1 MLVFLMYNISE
12 EHLEVPRRCIDLN
25 LSWCFFAKVGI
36 KYQSISLSFALFA
49 TNFILI
55 AGISNTISFICRLVD
70 NGSHLNCRNS
80 M

>member
-36 KYQSISLSFALFA
+36 KYQSIYPYTIQYNIKLRNNLFKICLNVGIKQHSLTHTFFCSDK
-49 TNFILI
+49 
-55 AGISNTISFICRLVD
+55 V
-70 NGSHLNCRNS
+70 
-80 M
+80 